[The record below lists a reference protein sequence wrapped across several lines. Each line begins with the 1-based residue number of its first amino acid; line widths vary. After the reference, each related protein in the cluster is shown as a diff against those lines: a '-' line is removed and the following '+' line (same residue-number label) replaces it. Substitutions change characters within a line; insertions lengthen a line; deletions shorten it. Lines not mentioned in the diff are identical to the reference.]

1 VAAHRERRLLY
12 AIVRLMGDA
21 SGPGDRDDRLQV
33 LVDESVALFG
43 VHAAGLMLLGRSGE
57 LHISASTGHYS
68 GLLELLQVETD
79 QGPCL
84 EAVRTGEVVA
94 VPDVTAVEA
103 RWPHFSRSA
112 TDAGYASVHSIPLRL
127 CDTVIGS
134 LNLFGEAPGAF
145 DSDDVAAARALA
157 DIATISILQ
166 KRVLDDGATER
177 AQLQAALDS
186 RTVIEQAKGWIA
198 NRNAIS
204 TESAYGLLRD
214 HARRNRMPLTE
225 VALGVLAGRIAL

>member
-1 VAAHRERRLLY
+1 MAAHRERRLLY

-21 SGPGDRDDRLQV
+21 TGPGDRDDRLQV
-33 LVDESVALFG
+33 LVDESVALFDAD
-43 VHAAGLMLLGRSGE
+43 AAGLMLFGRSGE
-57 LHISASTGHYS
+57 LQIAASTGHHS

-84 EAVRTGEVVA
+84 EAARTGEVVT
-94 VPDVTAVEA
+94 VPDVTAVES

-127 CDTVIGS
+127 RDDVIGS
-134 LNLFGEAPGAF
+134 LNLFGEEAGAL
-145 DSDDVAAARALA
+145 DPDDVAAARALA
-157 DIATISILQ
+157 DIATISIVQ
-166 KRVLDDGATER
+166 QRVVDDGEVGR

-204 TESAYGLLRD
+204 PESAFGLLRD
-214 HARRNRMPLTE
+214 HARRNRLPLTE
-225 VALGVLAGRIAL
+225 VALGVLAGRIVL